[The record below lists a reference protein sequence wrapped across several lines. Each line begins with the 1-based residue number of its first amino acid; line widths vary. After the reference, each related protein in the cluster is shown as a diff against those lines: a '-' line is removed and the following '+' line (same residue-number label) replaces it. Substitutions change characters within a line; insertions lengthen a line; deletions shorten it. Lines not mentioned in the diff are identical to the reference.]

1 MREIKIFIIG
11 AFIIGII
18 YYGVEPLAHSAM
30 HPKTAPSDYAF
41 RDLEKFGKIDLSN
54 GNAELGRDGFATNCA
69 TCHTINTESRDDF
82 HIRNPKTMQPV
93 GENGGVVPPDL
104 SNAGRI
110 FDAEFLAHFIK
121 DPVRASLLEA
131 KFMVSCEGLSG
142 EEEYKC
148 NMSNEGKEIYPM
160 QAFNGLLSDEEIANI
175 VAYLKSIAPQHIS
188 DKEVFIEACNRC
200 HAVQYDKNQYDSK
213 FFSIHNAKVQDLL
226 NKAEKESEYDFLS
239 SLDSENTAFLQ
250 LLLSMQKAK
259 EKAKLTESEIDEQND
274 MINAKTI
281 QDYGVVT
288 LLQQSLKES
297 EFNPNGLQ
305 AATQP
310 AFIKAYLGNNP
321 PDLSMMIRAK
331 GHHELSAFINNP
343 QKIPLDDIKK
353 AIINKLVQEKQQA
366 EKDALPQDLTEE
378 DRKARMKAIE
388 LKDANEYGIKLP
400 ENTTKS
406 PWQNDDDYTNMA
418 REMGV
423 MPFGK
428 SMPRVGLTKE
438 AEEQIINYLET
449 IGDSKKTQ
457 RDSLGTW
464 IIGFFIILSIIAYLW
479 KSKIW
484 KDLH

>member
-1 MREIKIFIIG
+1 M
-11 AFIIGII
+11 
-18 YYGVEPLAHSAM
+18 
-30 HPKTAPSDYAF
+30 
-41 RDLEKFGKIDLSN
+41 
-54 GNAELGRDGFATNCA
+54 
-69 TCHTINTESRDDF
+69 
-82 HIRNPKTMQPV
+82 
-93 GENGGVVPPDL
+93 
-104 SNAGRI
+104 
-110 FDAEFLAHFIK
+110 
-121 DPVRASLLEA
+121 
-131 KFMVSCEGLSG
+131 
-142 EEEYKC
+142 
-148 NMSNEGKEIYPM
+148 
-160 QAFNGLLSDEEIANI
+160 
-175 VAYLKSIAPQHIS
+175 
-188 DKEVFIEACNRC
+188 
-200 HAVQYDKNQYDSK
+200 
-213 FFSIHNAKVQDLL
+213 
-226 NKAEKESEYDFLS
+226 
-239 SLDSENTAFLQ
+239 
-250 LLLSMQKAK
+250 
-259 EKAKLTESEIDEQND
+259 
-274 MINAKTI
+274 
-281 QDYGVVT
+281 
-288 LLQQSLKES
+288 
-297 EFNPNGLQ
+297 Q